1 MVAYDACH
9 DTNTF
14 RFHLDLSG
22 VAGLSRGRELRHGGP
37 YSRHGELYSRFGAPA
52 AVSQDG
58 EAGKG
63 GMIPFQVQLV
73 HCRCGGKLCRRYVGA
88 YFFATVPGSPP
99 FPATVELY
107 LSLS

>member
-1 MVAYDACH
+1 
-9 DTNTF
+9 
-14 RFHLDLSG
+14 
-22 VAGLSRGRELRHGGP
+22 
-37 YSRHGELYSRFGAPA
+37 
-52 AVSQDG
+52 
-58 EAGKG
+58 
-63 GMIPFQVQLV
+63 MIPFQVQLV